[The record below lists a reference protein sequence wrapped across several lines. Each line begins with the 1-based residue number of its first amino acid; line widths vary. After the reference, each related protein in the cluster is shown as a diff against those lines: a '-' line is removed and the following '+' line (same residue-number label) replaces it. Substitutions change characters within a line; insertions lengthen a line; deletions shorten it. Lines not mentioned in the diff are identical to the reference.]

1 MNWKIKKNIAYQL
14 DIKPGTAIVLMTTT
28 DLKTRLPS
36 YRQLSK
42 DRPLR
47 EAIIDHAVAILT
59 EEGASGFSALKVA
72 KSLGIRQSHLTY
84 HFPSREL
91 LLHALVDRLL
101 SDYAAEFTRVVT
113 RALDGGGLDALIDW
127 LLEDAVSPLTARL
140 FPALWDLGNQ
150 DVRIAGELDRFYGKA
165 LVAALEALGLDP
177 EHPATS
183 ELQAVMA
190 VLGTLVEG
198 STAIHGRGGPAHP
211 DFQVFKS
218 TAKAILLPALRKA
231 LASARAGQAAVD
243 G

>member
-1 MNWKIKKNIAYQL
+1 MSQ
-14 DIKPGTAIVLMTTT
+14 G
-28 DLKTRLPS
+28 
-36 YRQLSK
+36 
-42 DRPLR
+42 
-47 EAIIDHAVAILT
+47 
-59 EEGASGFSALKVA
+59 
-72 KSLGIRQSHLTY
+72 
-84 HFPSREL
+84 
-91 LLHALVDRLL
+91 
-101 SDYAAEFTRVVT
+101 
-113 RALDGGGLDALIDW
+113 
-127 LLEDAVSPLTARL
+127 SPTPR
-140 FPALWDLGNQ
+140 
-150 DVRIAGELDRFYGKA
+150 
-165 LVAALEALGLDP
+165 P